1 MTNLTK
7 TLQIMEREQDKLV
20 RSGDRIIKSIGPML
34 PKRITL
40 KCVVAAKG
48 HAYPHITIS
57 MSHHVMG
64 DLELKRLRLN
74 SMTTVSDLIDH
85 IIDQVSSKS
94 IDHAC
99 ERMGKAMMKMVRE

>member
-1 MTNLTK
+1 
-7 TLQIMEREQDKLV
+7 MEREQDKLV
-20 RSGDRIIKSIGPML
+20 RRGEGLIEFIGPTL

-40 KCVVAAKG
+40 KCVVSAKG

-57 MSHHVMG
+57 MSHYVLG

-74 SMTTVSDLIDH
+74 SMITVSDLFDH
-85 IIDQVSSKS
+85 IINEVSSKS